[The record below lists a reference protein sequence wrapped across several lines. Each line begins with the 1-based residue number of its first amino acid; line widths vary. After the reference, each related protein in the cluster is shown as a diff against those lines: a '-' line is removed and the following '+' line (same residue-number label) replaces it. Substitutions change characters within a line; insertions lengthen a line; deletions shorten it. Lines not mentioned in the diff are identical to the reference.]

1 MEQKSRVQSPAFVVT
16 SSSSV
21 RYGHLCPIAGLGV
34 QEGSVLLEIDHGAE
48 PRVSQ
53 RPVGVLSPT
62 DGVGGEVL
70 PALE

>member
-34 QEGSVLLEIDHGAE
+34 QEGSVLLEISCTCDVASKSDSQF
-48 PRVSQ
+48 SQ
-53 RPVGVLSPT
+53 RWC
-62 DGVGGEVL
+62 EVL
-70 PALE
+70 NILS

>member
-1 MEQKSRVQSPAFVVT
+1 MNIASLKE
-16 SSSSV
+16 V
-21 RYGHLCPIAGLGV
+21 RL
-34 QEGSVLLEIDHGAE
+34 DHGAE

-62 DGVGGEVL
+62 DGVGSEIL